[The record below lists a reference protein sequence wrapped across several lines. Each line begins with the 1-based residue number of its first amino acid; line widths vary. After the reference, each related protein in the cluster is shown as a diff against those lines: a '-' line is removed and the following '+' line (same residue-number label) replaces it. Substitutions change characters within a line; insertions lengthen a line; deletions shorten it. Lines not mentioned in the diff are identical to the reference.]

1 MKKEALRIVFMGTPE
16 FAVTILDKIVSD
28 GYQVVGCV
36 TVPDKP
42 AGRGQKIHESAVK
55 QYAVKNNLNVLQ
67 PEKLKSEDFI
77 QELVNL
83 QADIFVVVAFRMLPK
98 VVWNMPKMGTFNLH
112 GSLLPDYRGAAPIN
126 WAVIN
131 GETET
136 GVTTF
141 FLNEEIDTGEIIL
154 QDRMT
159 IGPNE
164 TAGEVHDR
172 MMHLGANAVVRTLE
186 LLSSGS
192 FTTQPQET
200 SESIK
205 SAPKLFRENCRIDF
219 TKEGIAVH
227 NFIRGLSPY
236 PAAWTEIKHKESG
249 NVKTLKIF
257 NTTCTKQDSHF
268 TGQFQRDGKQL
279 FLPLMG
285 SRLEIHELQVEGK
298 RRMSANDF
306 LLGFAIEEWEI
317 INSPSLAND

>member
-67 PEKLKSEDFI
+67 PEKLKSENFI
-77 QELVNL
+77 HELENL
-83 QADIFVVVAFRMLPK
+83 HADIFVVVAFRMLPK

-164 TAGEVHDR
+164 TAGEIHDR
-172 MMHLGANAVVRTLE
+172 MMHLGANAIAQTLE
-186 LLSSGS
+186 LLSSGT
-192 FTTQPQET
+192 FTTRPQKT

-205 SAPKLFRENCRIDF
+205 SAPKLFRENSRIDF

-236 PAAWTEIKHKESG
+236 PAAWTEIIHKESG

-257 NTTCTKQDSHF
+257 NTTCEKQDLQFKSHF
-268 TGQFQRDGKQL
+268 QREGKRL
-279 FLPLMG
+279 FLSLKG
-285 SRLEIHELQVEGK
+285 SRIEIHELQVEGK
-298 RRMSANDF
+298 RRMSTKDF
-306 LLGFAIEEWEI
+306 LLGFSIEEWKI
-317 INSPSLAND
+317 QNTSKN

>member
-77 QELVNL
+77 QKLVNL
-83 QADIFVVVAFRMLPK
+83 HADIFVVVAFRMLPK
-98 VVWNMPKMGTFNLH
+98 VVWSMPKMGTFNLH

-164 TAGEVHDR
+164 TAGEIHDR
-172 MMHLGANAVVRTLE
+172 MMHLGANAVAQTLE
-186 LLSSGS
+186 LLSSGT
-192 FTTQPQET
+192 FTTRPQKN

-205 SAPKLFRENCRIDF
+205 SAPKLFRENSRIDF
-219 TKEGIAVH
+219 TKVGIAVH

-236 PAAWTEIKHKESG
+236 PAAWTEIIHKESG

-257 NTTCTKQDSHF
+257 NTTCEKQDLQFTSHF
-268 TGQFQRDGKQL
+268 QREGKRL
-279 FLPLMG
+279 FLSLKG
-285 SRLEIHELQVEGK
+285 SRIEIHELQVEGK
-298 RRMSANDF
+298 RRMSTKDF
-306 LLGFAIEEWEI
+306 LLGFAIEEWKI
-317 INSPSLAND
+317 QNTSKN

>member
-83 QADIFVVVAFRMLPK
+83 HADIFVVVAFRMLPK
-98 VVWNMPKMGTFNLH
+98 VVWSMPKMGTFNLH

-164 TAGEVHDR
+164 TAGEIHDR
-172 MMHLGANAVVRTLE
+172 MMHLGANAVAQTLE
-186 LLSSGS
+186 LLSSGT
-192 FTTQPQET
+192 FTTRPQKT

-205 SAPKLFRENCRIDF
+205 SAPKLFRENSRIDF

-236 PAAWTEIKHKESG
+236 PAAWTEIIHKESG

-257 NTTCTKQDSHF
+257 NTTCEEQDLQFTSHF
-268 TGQFQRDGKQL
+268 QREGKRL
-279 FLPLMG
+279 FLSLKG
-285 SRLEIHELQVEGK
+285 SRIEIHELQVEGK
-298 RRMSANDF
+298 RRMSTKDF
-306 LLGFAIEEWEI
+306 LLGFTIEEWKI
-317 INSPSLAND
+317 QNTSKIR

>member
-77 QELVNL
+77 QKLVNL
-83 QADIFVVVAFRMLPK
+83 HADIFVVVAFRMLPK
-98 VVWNMPKMGTFNLH
+98 VVWSMPKMGTFNLH

-164 TAGEVHDR
+164 TAGEIHDR
-172 MMHLGANAVVRTLE
+172 MMHLGANLVAQTLE
-186 LLSSGS
+186 LLSSGT
-192 FTTQPQET
+192 FTTRPQKT

-205 SAPKLFRENCRIDF
+205 SAPKLFRENSRIDF
-219 TKEGIAVH
+219 TKVGIAVH

-236 PAAWTEIKHKESG
+236 PAAWTEIIHKESG
-249 NVKTLKIF
+249 NFKTLKIF
-257 NTTCTKQDSHF
+257 KTTCEKQDLQFTSHF
-268 TGQFQRDGKQL
+268 QREGKRL
-279 FLPLMG
+279 FLSLMG
-285 SRLEIHELQVEGK
+285 SRIEIHELQVEGK
-298 RRMSANDF
+298 RRMSTKDF
-306 LLGFAIEEWEI
+306 LLGFAIEEWKI
-317 INSPSLAND
+317 QNTSKN

>member
-77 QELVNL
+77 HELENL
-83 QADIFVVVAFRMLPK
+83 HADIFVVVAFRMLPK

-164 TAGEVHDR
+164 TAGEIHDR
-172 MMHLGANAVVRTLE
+172 MMHLGANAVAQTLE
-186 LLSSGS
+186 LLSSGT
-192 FTTQPQET
+192 FTTRPQKS

-205 SAPKLFRENCRIDF
+205 SAPKLFRENSRIDF

-236 PAAWTEIKHKESG
+236 PAAWTEIIHKESG

-257 NTTCTKQDSHF
+257 NTTCEKQDLQFTSHF
-268 TGQFQRDGKQL
+268 QREGKRL
-279 FLPLMG
+279 FLSLKG

-298 RRMSANDF
+298 RRMSAQDF
-306 LLGFAIEEWEI
+306 LLGFPIEEWKI
-317 INSPSLAND
+317 

>member
-77 QELVNL
+77 QKLVNL
-83 QADIFVVVAFRMLPK
+83 HADIFVVVAFRMLPK
-98 VVWNMPKMGTFNLH
+98 VVWSMPKMGTFNLH

-164 TAGEVHDR
+164 TAGEIHDR
-172 MMHLGANAVVRTLE
+172 MMHLGANAVAQTLE
-186 LLSSGS
+186 LLSSGT
-192 FTTQPQET
+192 FTTRPQKT

-205 SAPKLFRENCRIDF
+205 SAPKLFRENSRIDF
-219 TKEGIAVH
+219 TKVGIAVH

-236 PAAWTEIKHKESG
+236 PAAWTEIIHKESG

-257 NTTCTKQDSHF
+257 NTTCEKQDLQFTSHF
-268 TGQFQRDGKQL
+268 QREGKRL
-279 FLPLMG
+279 FLSLKG
-285 SRLEIHELQVEGK
+285 SRIEIHELQVEGK
-298 RRMSANDF
+298 RRMSTKDF
-306 LLGFAIEEWEI
+306 LLGFAIEEWKI
-317 INSPSLAND
+317 QNTSKN

>member
-28 GYQVVGCV
+28 GYQVVRCV

-83 QADIFVVVAFRMLPK
+83 HADIFVVVAFRMLPK
-98 VVWNMPKMGTFNLH
+98 VVWSMPKMGTFNLH

-164 TAGEVHDR
+164 TAGEIHDR
-172 MMHLGANAVVRTLE
+172 MMHLGANAVAQTLE
-186 LLSSGS
+186 LLCSGT
-192 FTTQPQET
+192 FTTRPQKT

-205 SAPKLFRENCRIDF
+205 SAPKLFRENSRIDF

-236 PAAWTEIKHKESG
+236 PAAWTEIIHKESG

-257 NTTCTKQDSHF
+257 NTTCEKQDLQFTSHF
-268 TGQFQRDGKQL
+268 LREGKRL
-279 FLPLMG
+279 FLSLKG
-285 SRLEIHELQVEGK
+285 SRMEIHELQVEGK
-298 RRMSANDF
+298 RRMSTKDF
-306 LLGFAIEEWEI
+306 LLGFAIEEWKI
-317 INSPSLAND
+317 QNTSNN

>member
-16 FAVTILDKIVSD
+16 FAVTILDKIFSD
-28 GYQVVGCV
+28 GYEVVGCV

-77 QELVNL
+77 HELENL
-83 QADIFVVVAFRMLPK
+83 HADIFVVVAFRMLPK

-192 FTTQPQET
+192 FITQPQET

-219 TKEGIAVH
+219 TQEGIDVH

-236 PAAWTEIKHKESG
+236 PAAWTEIIHSESG

-257 NTTCTKQDSHF
+257 NTTCEKQDLQFTSHF
-268 TGQFQRDGKQL
+268 QREGKRL
-279 FLPLMG
+279 FLSLKG

-298 RRMSANDF
+298 RRMSAQDF
-306 LLGFAIEEWEI
+306 LLGFPIEEWKI
-317 INSPSLAND
+317 QNTSIN

>member
-83 QADIFVVVAFRMLPK
+83 HADIFVVVAFRMLPK

-192 FTTQPQET
+192 YTTQPQET

-219 TKEGIAVH
+219 TQEGIAIH

-236 PAAWTEIKHKESG
+236 PAAWTEIIHNESG

-257 NTTCTKQDSHF
+257 NTTCEKQDLQFTSHF
-268 TGQFQRDGKQL
+268 QREGKRL
-279 FLPLMG
+279 FLSLKG

-298 RRMSANDF
+298 RRMTTQDF
-306 LLGFAIEEWEI
+306 LLGFAIEEWKI
-317 INSPSLAND
+317 QNTSNN

>member
-83 QADIFVVVAFRMLPK
+83 HADIFVVVAFRMLPK

-126 WAVIN
+126 WALIN

-192 FTTQPQET
+192 YTTQPQET

-219 TKEGIAVH
+219 TQEGIAVH

-236 PAAWTEIKHKESG
+236 PAAWTEIIHNESG

-257 NTTCTKQDSHF
+257 NTTCEKQDLQFISHF
-268 TGQFQRDGKQL
+268 QREGKRL
-279 FLPLMG
+279 FLSLKG

-298 RRMSANDF
+298 RRMTTQDF
-306 LLGFAIEEWEI
+306 LLGFAIEEWKI
-317 INSPSLAND
+317 QNTSNN

>member
-77 QELVNL
+77 QKLVNL
-83 QADIFVVVAFRMLPK
+83 HADIFVVVAFRMLPK
-98 VVWNMPKMGTFNLH
+98 VVWSMPKMGTFNLH

-164 TAGEVHDR
+164 TAGEIHDR
-172 MMHLGANAVVRTLE
+172 MMHLGANAVAQTLE
-186 LLSSGS
+186 LLSSGT
-192 FTTQPQET
+192 FTTRPQKT

-205 SAPKLFRENCRIDF
+205 SAPKLFRENSRIDF
-219 TKEGIAVH
+219 TKVGIAVH

-236 PAAWTEIKHKESG
+236 PAAWTEIIHKESG

-257 NTTCTKQDSHF
+257 NTSCEKQDLQFTSHF
-268 TGQFQRDGKQL
+268 QREGKRL
-279 FLPLMG
+279 FLSLKG
-285 SRLEIHELQVEGK
+285 SRIEIHELQVEGK
-298 RRMSANDF
+298 RRMSTKDF
-306 LLGFAIEEWEI
+306 LLGFAIEEWKI
-317 INSPSLAND
+317 QNTSKN

>member
-36 TVPDKP
+36 TVLDKP

-77 QELVNL
+77 QKLVNL
-83 QADIFVVVAFRMLPK
+83 HADIFVVVAFRMLPK
-98 VVWNMPKMGTFNLH
+98 VVWSMPKMGTFNLH

-164 TAGEVHDR
+164 TAGEIHDR
-172 MMHLGANAVVRTLE
+172 MMHLGANAVAQTLE
-186 LLSSGS
+186 LLSSGT
-192 FTTQPQET
+192 FTTRPQKT

-205 SAPKLFRENCRIDF
+205 SAPKLFRENSRIDF

-236 PAAWTEIKHKESG
+236 PAAWTEIIHKESG

-257 NTTCTKQDSHF
+257 NTTCEKQDLQFTSHF
-268 TGQFQRDGKQL
+268 QREGKRL
-279 FLPLMG
+279 FLSLKG
-285 SRLEIHELQVEGK
+285 SRIEIHELQVEGK
-298 RRMSANDF
+298 RRMSTKDF
-306 LLGFAIEEWEI
+306 LLGFAIEEWKI
-317 INSPSLAND
+317 QNTSKN